1 MDLQGSGKAC
11 QDTVRHIGF
20 WALALGCRFE
30 GLSLQNYR
38 AAHFRNAPKVRSRS
52 ANRLESRIEETKTGL
67 MTSGSINEKENTHTH
82 THTHAHTHTHTQ
94 IEMMSPC
101 YLALLSFGSFRHDL
115 QYLTPHVV

>member
-20 WALALGCRFE
+20 WALGCRFE

-67 MTSGSINEKENTHTH
+67 ITSESKNGKKS
-82 THTHAHTHTHTQ
+82 
-94 IEMMSPC
+94 
-101 YLALLSFGSFRHDL
+101 R
-115 QYLTPHVV
+115 